1 MAVCLLFSCREYR
14 HCCYCHS
21 CCHTSRCSNCYWWY
35 IYVPK
40 VKVSSFEFITVTTL
54 QLKVNPKPFFFLLGA
69 CPYKSGMAL
78 YMFHLKFLVIC
89 SFH

>member
-1 MAVCLLFSCREYR
+1 MPVYFISCREYCC
-14 HCCYCHS
+14 CCYCHS

-54 QLKVNPKPFFFLLGA
+54 QLKVNPKPFFFF
-69 CPYKSGMAL
+69 CWVPAL
-78 YMFHLKFLVIC
+78 TNQEWHCTC
-89 SFH
+89 SIWSSWSYAHFM